1 LATSNN
7 GFGHGVT
14 RRDKSPGERAAQLL
28 AFLFL
33 LTDPRLLM
41 RRSSPFIRLPIACL
55 LALSFAHPLN
65 ANTLANGNTTPP
77 TFKLCWSIFAGW
89 MPWGYAANEGIVQKW
104 ADKYDIRIEV
114 AEVPDYVASIEQY
127 TAGDYDAC
135 TMTNMDA
142 LTIPAAAGVDTTAL
156 IVGDFSN
163 GADAVLLRGAGQSL
177 QDLKGKTVLLV
188 ENSVSHYLLSRAL
201 EWALLKPSDVKIQHV
216 SDLQIEAAFLSGQG
230 DAVITWNPILSSI
243 KRKTTVS
250 QVFSSNLIP
259 GEIVDLTVV
268 NSKTLAAHP
277 ELGKALT
284 GAWFETQRLMGLPT
298 EAGRAARAKMA
309 AAANTTPE
317 DFTEQLA
324 TLRSFYAPRY
334 ALSFA
339 RANKLPELMQ
349 RVAQFANG
357 QGLLGASGDGLDN
370 LGIAFSDARSLGNG
384 ERIMLRFNDGYMQQA
399 AADQL

>member
-1 LATSNN
+1 
-7 GFGHGVT
+7 
-14 RRDKSPGERAAQLL
+14 
-28 AFLFL
+28 
-33 LTDPRLLM
+33 M
-41 RRSSPFIRLPIACL
+41 RRSSPFTRLPIACL
-55 LALSFAHPLN
+55 LALSLAHPLN
-65 ANTLANGNTTPP
+65 ANTLADDNAAPP

-104 ADKYDIRIEV
+104 ADKYGIRIEV

-142 LTIPAAAGVDTTAL
+142 LTIPAAVGVDTTAL